1 MFPLTPLAFG
11 YIFFRFAMCV
21 SLATTI
27 IAVVGL
33 ARVPEIYAEFCAG
46 FQNDSDSIP
55 ELPSQFW

>member
-1 MFPLTPLAFG
+1 
-11 YIFFRFAMCV
+11 MCV